1 MTWGALVRVLVVEDD
16 ENMRTAVAAELRGAG
31 FEVIDVG
38 DLFAADQALRRHEFV
53 CAVFDRKL
61 PDGDAIEYVHRIR
74 VAGSA
79 VPVLFLTGMD
89 SPAAR
94 VAGFA
99 AGGDDYLVKPFR
111 VAEMTARVLNLARR
125 AGTGRST
132 VLRFT
137 DIELDTARRQ
147 TKRGGVLLTLSD
159 KEFAVLE
166 HLMLRPEQVVTR
178 AYLVEHCWD
187 AATEPTA
194 NVVDKVVTRLR
205 TKLHA
210 PNVIHSVRGSG
221 YRLAAPDPSSTPGLS

>member
-31 FEVIDVG
+31 FEVVDVG
-38 DLFAADQALRRHEFV
+38 DLRGADQALRSFEFA
-53 CAVFDRKL
+53 CAVFDRML
-61 PDGDAIEYVHRIR
+61 PDGDAIDYVHRIR

-79 VPVLFLTGMD
+79 VPVLFLTALD
-89 SPAAR
+89 SAAAR
-94 VAGFA
+94 VDGFA
-99 AGGDDYLVKPFR
+99 AGADDYLVKPFR
-111 VAEMTARVLNLARR
+111 VAEMTARVVNLARR

-132 VLRFT
+132 VLRFM

-178 AYLVEHCWD
+178 AYLLDHCWG
-187 AATEPTA
+187 ATEPVA

-221 YRLAAPDPSSTPGLS
+221 YRLAAPGAS

>member
-1 MTWGALVRVLVVEDD
+1 MTWGAQVRVLVVEDD
-16 ENMRTAVAAELRGAG
+16 EDMRIAIAAELRAAG
-31 FEVIDVG
+31 FDVVAVG
-38 DLFAADQALRRHEFV
+38 DLATADRAMRELEFV
-53 CAVFDRKL
+53 CAVFDRML
-61 PDGDAIEYVHRIR
+61 PDGDGIDYVHRIR

-79 VPVLFLTGMD
+79 VPVLFLTAMD
-89 SPAAR
+89 SASAR

-111 VAEMTARVLNLARR
+111 VAEMTARVYNLARR

-132 VLRFT
+132 VLRFM

-147 TKRGGVLLTLSD
+147 TRRGGALLTLSD

-187 AATEPTA
+187 AETEPTA

-205 TKLHA
+205 TKLHQ
-210 PNVIHSVRGSG
+210 PNVIHSVRGAG
-221 YRLAAPDPSSTPGLS
+221 YRLAAPGQS